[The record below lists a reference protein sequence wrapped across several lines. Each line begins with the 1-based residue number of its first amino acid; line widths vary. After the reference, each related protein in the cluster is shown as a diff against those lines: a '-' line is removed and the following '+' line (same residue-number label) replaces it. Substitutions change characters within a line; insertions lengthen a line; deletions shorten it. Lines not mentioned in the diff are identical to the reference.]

1 MPLGLRSVAA
11 TTPHAEEYVAWAWA
25 VNGFFSVV
33 ASVLATLLSMSLG
46 FGTVMVL
53 ALAVY
58 GVAIVALRRIPQPA
72 IAQNSV

>member
-1 MPLGLRSVAA
+1 
-11 TTPHAEEYVAWAWA
+11 
-25 VNGFFSVV
+25 V